1 MKSWKTR
8 LLMVLTAL
16 AMVLAVSIPAI
27 ADDVE
32 VSCEVDDGDVCWADV
47 TVESYQPEEEGDTEL
62 QSVVDENS
70 FATDADDSWSPIDDL
85 EWWPW

>member
-27 ADDVE
+27 AD
-32 VSCEVDDGDVCWADV
+32 EVDVNC
-47 TVESYQPEEEGDTEL
+47 ESSQPEE
-62 QSVVDENS
+62 
-70 FATDADDSWSPIDDL
+70 TDPGNWEVQEPSAPQIDYGWSPFDDL

>member
-27 ADDVE
+27 ADDVDVE
-32 VSCEVDDGDVCWADV
+32 CEAEDGDSCRAHV
-47 TVESYQPEEEGDTEL
+47 TYEESHEPEEDASGLPEGLVEAP
-62 QSVVDENS
+62 VVEE
-70 FATDADDSWSPIDDL
+70 ADDACYPFCGMY
-85 EWWPW
+85 WPW

>member
-27 ADDVE
+27 AD
-32 VSCEVDDGDVCWADV
+32 EVDVNCDAGDEGVCTTHVSVD
-47 TVESYQPEEEGDTEL
+47 SYQPEEEGDPAL
-62 QSVVDENS
+62 QGVGDENS
-70 FATDADDSWSPIDDL
+70 FPAEASDSWSPIDDL

>member
-27 ADDVE
+27 AD
-32 VSCEVDDGDVCWADV
+32 EVDVNCDAGDEGVCTTHV
-47 TVESYQPEEEGDTEL
+47 TVESSQPEE
-62 QSVVDENS
+62 
-70 FATDADDSWSPIDDL
+70 TDAGNWEVQEPLAPQIDDGWSPFDDL